1 MKKKWTN
8 KSKLTKK
15 SILIKIT
22 ENTTK
27 YTWSNLCMNNE
38 MLVKIDDDT
47 GFYLFYTGGSMEIRS
62 LYWTYLCVKAE
73 GKTSIL
79 YMEQKL
85 RPEIKYTYYII
96 PAIVWLLAIDIMFKS
111 IMMILFM
118 EIIQLTLSTIVLAI
132 VKNIGKKM
140 QFHKVVEFLR
150 ENDIIEK

>member
-96 PAIVWLLAIDIMFKS
+96 PAIVWLLAIIYS
-111 IMMILFM
+111 NICIENLNLFF
-118 EIIQLTLSTIVLAI
+118 IISYVI
-132 VKNIGKKM
+132 
-140 QFHKVVEFLR
+140 HKR
-150 ENDIIEK
+150 GEKYE